1 MHRHVLGQS
10 ITFRFPL
17 LRLCSQPRDV
27 LRLSSF
33 FLSPVRAHPATGVRV
48 LLSLTFSSS
57 RPARG
62 PGYTSPFDFQYHSPC

>member
-27 LRLSSF
+27 VRLSSF
-33 FLSPVRAHPATGVRV
+33 FLSPARPPETGVRV
-48 LLSLTFSSS
+48 LFS
-57 RPARG
+57 A
-62 PGYTSPFDFQYHSPC
+62 